1 MPFRSLTEAL
11 GAKVVYDAKTKRTTV
26 TYGTRVFSITDG
38 SPFAL
43 TDGKQAALSYSPATL
58 NGSLYVPIK
67 DFGDL
72 LGVQVKWNAGTR
84 TVEVTKAAAAK

>member
-1 MPFRSLTEAL
+1 
-11 GAKVVYDAKTKRTTV
+11 V
-26 TYGTRVFSITDG
+26 TYGTRVFTIADG

-43 TDGKQAALSYSPATL
+43 IDGKQAALSYSPATL

-72 LGVQVKWNAGTR
+72 LGVQVKWNAGKR
-84 TVEVTKAAAAK
+84 TVEVTKETAAK